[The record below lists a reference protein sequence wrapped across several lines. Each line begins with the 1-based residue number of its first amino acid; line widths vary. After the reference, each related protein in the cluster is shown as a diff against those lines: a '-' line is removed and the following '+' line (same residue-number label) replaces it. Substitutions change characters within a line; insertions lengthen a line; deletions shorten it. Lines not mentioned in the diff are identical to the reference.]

1 MLLILR
7 ALILIVIFCLVLQG
21 WVFFFFLL
29 VSFLFSLS
37 SLFIDVPESN
47 ADSGSGVL
55 LTFGRIVSAV
65 HRERERHTVAETG
78 EPSHFI
84 ESGSCSSHW

>member
-21 WVFFFFLL
+21 WVFFFLL

>member
-21 WVFFFFLL
+21 WVFFFLL
-29 VSFLFSLS
+29 VSFLFFLS